1 MLGLGIGADV
11 KNSGEHVDMFWHR
24 KASSGPL
31 GILTPSGSA
40 QYQSVATLN
49 TPLVLSPPLL
59 LLPLPLVL
67 VACLLLLQNTMTKA
81 TYKRVY
87 LGPMVP
93 EYESLVARWRWQ

>member
-1 MLGLGIGADV
+1 MLGLVIGADV